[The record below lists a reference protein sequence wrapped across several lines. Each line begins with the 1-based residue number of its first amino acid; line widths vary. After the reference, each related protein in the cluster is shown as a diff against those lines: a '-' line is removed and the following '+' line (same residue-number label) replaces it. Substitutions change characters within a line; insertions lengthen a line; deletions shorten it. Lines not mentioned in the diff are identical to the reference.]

1 MPALTELTGA
11 VGRTSPESQPV
22 TRCCSSEDLDLGGGG
37 GAQNSSLSPSL
48 PGSSCRGPPA
58 VPAWHIRDA
67 CSQPRRPA
75 PIGRSPGH
83 CVLFIC
89 ADSVSVS
96 GHRAHCLITTQQR
109 ARESPVTALF
119 GSYSFFAAHSISEK
133 KKKKKKGALLATRQQ
148 RGGGGAAG
156 RPASPL
162 LLLPVSGVN

>member
-48 PGSSCRGPPA
+48 PGSSCGGPPA

-83 CVLFIC
+83 RVLFIC

-96 GHRAHCLITTQQR
+96 GHRARCLITTQQR

-119 GSYSFFAAHSISEK
+119 GSYSFFAAHSISE